1 VEKARDALTR
11 AAESGYGWEIRET
24 PIDPLTIIGERDDR
38 PGPSYDHSL
47 REKWLMDTDGEVV
60 HEVTLDRWYNYPTTN
75 KVKKKWIISNW
86 SWILLDS
93 RREWDWGPRDYGQG
107 GEVILIAKPGME
119 WVASLRD
126 KLEKLTSG
134 EADV

>member
-1 VEKARDALTR
+1 
-11 AAESGYGWEIRET
+11 
-24 PIDPLTIIGERDDR
+24 
-38 PGPSYDHSL
+38 
-47 REKWLMDTDGEVV
+47 MDTDGGVV